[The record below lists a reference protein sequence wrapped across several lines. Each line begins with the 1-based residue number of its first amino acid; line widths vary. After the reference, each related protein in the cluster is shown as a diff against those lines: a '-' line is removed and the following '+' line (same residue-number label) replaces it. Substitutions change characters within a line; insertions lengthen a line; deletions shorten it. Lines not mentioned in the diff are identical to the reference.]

1 MIKIGV
7 IGNGFVGKAT
17 RLLECDDIN
26 IISYDKNPELCQP
39 LGITINDLSDCEF
52 IFISVP
58 TPMNKDSSC
67 YLGIIESV
75 INDLNSINFSGYL
88 ILRSTVPPGTSDK
101 LKCCFMPEFLTEKNY
116 INDFI
121 NNEDWVFGNFNQS
134 DIEFPKKIKNLFD
147 IAYKNHKI
155 KHNNVHFVSN
165 SEAEMIKMF
174 KNCFLATKVSFC
186 NEMYTYCSEKGI
198 NYNNVINIAG
208 NDKRILHSHT
218 QVPGHDGE
226 YGYGGTCFPK
236 DTNSLLHE
244 MKQTNACPL
253 ILNAVVTRNE
263 TIDRPNKDWFKN
275 KGRSVL

>member
-1 MIKIGV
+1 MIQIGV

-39 LGITINDLSDCEF
+39 LGTTINDLICCEF

-58 TPMNKDSSC
+58 TPMKKDSSC
-67 YLGIIESV
+67 CLDIIESV
-75 INDLNSINFSGYL
+75 MNDLKNINFDGY
-88 ILRSTVPPGTSDK
+88 IVLRSTVPPGTCDK
-101 LKCCFMPEFLTEKNY
+101 LKCYFMPEFLTEKNY

-121 NNEDWVFGNFNQS
+121 NNTDWVFGNIDQ
-134 DIEFPKKIKNLFD
+134 DTEFPKKMKNLYTL
-147 IAYKNHKI
+147 AYKNKKI
-155 KHNNVHFVSN
+155 KHNNLHFVSN

-186 NEMYTYCSEKGI
+186 NEIYTFCIEKNI
-198 NYNNVINIAG
+198 NYQNVINIVA
-208 NDKRILHSHT
+208 NDERILSSHT
-218 QVPGHDGE
+218 QVPGHDGN

-236 DTNSLLHE
+236 DTNSLLYE

-253 ILNAVVTRNE
+253 ILSAVVTRNE
-263 TIDRPNKDWFKN
+263 TIDRREKDWFKN
-275 KGRSVL
+275 KGRAVV

>member
-1 MIKIGV
+1 
-7 IGNGFVGKAT
+7 
-17 RLLECDDIN
+17 
-26 IISYDKNPELCQP
+26 
-39 LGITINDLSDCEF
+39 
-52 IFISVP
+52 
-58 TPMNKDSSC
+58 
-67 YLGIIESV
+67 
-75 INDLNSINFSGYL
+75 
-88 ILRSTVPPGTSDK
+88 
-101 LKCCFMPEFLTEKNY
+101 MPEFLTEKNY
-116 INDFI
+116 VNDFI
-121 NNEDWVFGNFNQS
+121 NNEDWVFGILNQS
-134 DIEFPKKIKNLFD
+134 DTDFPRKIKNLFD
-147 IAYKNHKI
+147 IAYKNDKI
-155 KHNNVHFVSN
+155 KYNNVHFVSN

-186 NEMYTYCSEKGI
+186 NEMYTYCNEKGI
-198 NYNNVINIAG
+198 NYNNVINIAA

-236 DTNSLLHE
+236 DTNSLLYE

>member
-1 MIKIGV
+1 MINIGV

-26 IISYDKNPELCQP
+26 IISYDKNPELCYP
-39 LGITINDLSDCEF
+39 LGTTINDLSCCEF

-75 INDLNSINFSGYL
+75 INDLKSINFDGYV

-101 LKCCFMPEFLTEKNY
+101 LKCNFMPEFLTEKNY

-121 NNEDWVFGNFNQS
+121 NNEDWVFGSFNQD
-134 DIEFPKKIKNLFD
+134 DIEFNNKIKNLFD
-147 IAYKNHKI
+147 IAYENGKI
-155 KHNNVHFVSN
+155 KYNNVHFVSN

-174 KNCFLATKVSFC
+174 KNCYLATKVAFC
-186 NEMYTYCSEKGI
+186 NEIYTYCIEKGI
-198 NYNNVINIAG
+198 DYNNVINIAA

-244 MKQTNACPL
+244 INKTNAKPL
-253 ILNAVVTRNE
+253 ILNAVVYRNE
-263 TIDRPNKDWFKN
+263 NIDRPNKDWMNN
-275 KGRSVL
+275 KGRAVL